1 MTSVNEEK
9 KNGSK
14 KGTIVKFI
22 IVAFLSMA
30 VGAVGAIFIYREIGK
45 DCKKK
50 PDVGKYTVYSVIFAM
65 I

>member
-50 PDVGKYTVYSVIFAM
+50 NPMSGSTPYIRLFSR
-65 I
+65 